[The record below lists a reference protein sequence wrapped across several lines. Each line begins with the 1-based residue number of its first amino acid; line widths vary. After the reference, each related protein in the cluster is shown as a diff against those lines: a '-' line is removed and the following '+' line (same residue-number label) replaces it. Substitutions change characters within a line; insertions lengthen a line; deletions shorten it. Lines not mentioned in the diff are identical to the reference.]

1 MARKKPEFKKLGTL
15 PKGEWTI
22 VQATVSGSL
31 MLACAEH
38 PPMVIV
44 DGKLTTLS
52 DGMKGKTDATQES

>member
-1 MARKKPEFKKLGTL
+1 MSRKKAEFTNLGTL

-38 PPMVIV
+38 EPMVISN
-44 DGKLTTLS
+44 GKLTTLS
-52 DGMKGKTDATQES
+52 ESMKGKADANEES